1 MKLWLA
7 STDPQFVREQFTLGL
22 FVGVLTNPSTLA
34 SAKRPPREVIGE
46 LCQAVSAPVF
56 YQLRD
61 ANVEA
66 MKREASSWLDLGWA
80 NLGIKVALTREG
92 CAILHWLKVQGVSHR
107 LATCVPT
114 VVQVLLADALD
125 VPWITPTGSALEKVG
140 GPSKLTLVAEM
151 QQALDRQHSA
161 TRLIPSLASPA
172 EMQALA
178 LSGVQSGFVWDRDV
192 GRFVDHDLV
201 RQGVAAFAPAW
212 EQLAAFS
219 TTEHQAKPA

>member
-7 STDPQFVREQFTLGL
+7 STNPTFVEEQFALGL

-34 SAKRPPREVIGE
+34 AAKRPPREVIGD
-46 LCQAVSAPVF
+46 LCHAVPDPVF
-56 YQLRD
+56 YQLKD
-61 ANVEA
+61 GSVET
-66 MKREASSWLDLGWA
+66 MKREASSWLDLGWT

-92 CAILHWLKVQGVSHR
+92 CAILHWLKVQGVNNR

-114 VVQVLLADALD
+114 VVQVLLAAALD
-125 VPWITPTGSALEKVG
+125 VPWITPTGSALERVG
-140 GPSKLTLVAEM
+140 GPPKLALVAEM

-178 LSGVQSGFVWDRDV
+178 LSGVQSGFIWDRDV
-192 GRFVDHDLV
+192 ARFVDHDLV
-201 RQGVAAFAPAW
+201 HQGLAAFAPAW
-212 EQLAAFS
+212 EQLDLLS
-219 TTEHQAKPA
+219 TVESRIET